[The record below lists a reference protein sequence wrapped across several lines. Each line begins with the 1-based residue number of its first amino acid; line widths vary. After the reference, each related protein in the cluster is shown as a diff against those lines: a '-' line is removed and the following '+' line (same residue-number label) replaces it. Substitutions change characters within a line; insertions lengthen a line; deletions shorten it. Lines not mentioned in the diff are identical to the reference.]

1 MNNKFLVFL
10 IFITLANAKSDFY
23 HSFIDKNLLPISQ
36 QQQKIIQDGSK
47 ELATI
52 KRYIKENDLST
63 ALTLIETFKNKNSIK
78 MLQSEV
84 IMLECDILYKL
95 KTKTKALQAIKIL
108 QDAINSSQI
117 DQSRLLDAYRLLVLL
132 EVRINKLKDAQYY
145 AVQISK
151 IFDNPTS
158 KVYGKVALAQIYMKQ
173 RMYPKAIRILKKE
186 LINTDDLE
194 VATIIADELYDA
206 YILNKQNEEAY
217 DLIKKVLKKN
227 IGYYANDPYK
237 ALTKIEKLKKAKMYD
252 IAIEILESL
261 VKQARK
267 EHSRSIDKFRLILA
281 NTYMDIAGFQ
291 PQYMPKARAIYED
304 LIAHKKEN
312 KYWKKAKMYLDEII
326 MRHGK
331 FDPSLIAAKYST
343 SESMQQKVM
352 MQELLNALKNQQF
365 EQLIRLKKI
374 YSDIDI
380 KIVNR
385 FGYKNIEQIY
395 DTINFRMIKYYLST
409 KQCDQLYDVMKDV
422 RDSVLISLTKDPKS
436 IDNMFGCMLDTPL
449 NKTYQIAKRVYRQS
463 FNGKVLLYLERVALE
478 LKKYK
483 DALVFSN
490 RIDTINDG
498 TTLSKEFLYRFV
510 LYGNLNNNVSMEKF
524 FDYARKNQEFITNN
538 QDNPIIID
546 FYYQYYLYLLKIKE
560 DAQALEVLYKLYDK
574 QLEMEARVYSPF
586 VELELAK
593 YALLDDN
600 YKKSLFYLKKGLN
613 IKRIVNGK
621 IYLRKISKKDQ
632 AEIYYK
638 MAKIYEHEKKINR
651 YKASIKRCK
660 SLKNVE
666 SYYKK
671 MCDNL

>member
-1 MNNKFLVFL
+1 MRKILFIVTVWINLVY
-10 IFITLANAKSDFY
+10 AKSDFY

-47 ELATI
+47 ELEMI
-52 KRYIKENDLST
+52 KRYIKDDDLST
-63 ALTLIETFKNKNSIK
+63 ALTTIEALKNKNSVRI
-78 MLQSEV
+78 LQSEI
-84 IMLECDILYKL
+84 IMLECDILYKF
-95 KTKTKALQAIKIL
+95 KTKTKAVKAQKIL
-108 QDAINSSQI
+108 EDAINSSKI

-132 EVRINKLKDAQYY
+132 EVKINKLKDAQYY
-145 AVQISK
+145 ANQISK
-151 IFDNPTS
+151 IFDNPSS
-158 KVYGKVALAQIYMKQ
+158 KVYGKVALAQIYMKK
-173 RMYPKAIRILKKE
+173 RDYVKAIRVLKKE

-206 YILNKQNEEAY
+206 YILNKQNEKAY

-227 IGYYANDPYK
+227 IEYYITDPYK
-237 ALTKIEKLKKAKMYD
+237 ALIKIEKLKKVKMYD

-261 VKQARK
+261 VAQAK
-267 EHSRSIDKFRLILA
+267 KDSSRSIDKFRLILA

-291 PQYMPKARAIYED
+291 PEYMPKARVIYED
-304 LIAHKKEN
+304 LIRRKKEN

-326 MRHGK
+326 MRKGK

-343 SESMQQKVM
+343 SETMQQKVM

-374 YSDIDI
+374 YSGIDP

-385 FGYKNIEQIY
+385 FGYKSIDEIY
-395 DTINFRMIKYYLST
+395 DTVNFRMIKYYLSSN
-409 KQCDQLYDVMKDV
+409 QCDQLYDVMKDV

-436 IDNMFGCMLDTPL
+436 IDNMFGCMLDAPAT
-449 NKTYQIAKRVYRQS
+449 KTYNIAKRVYRQS
-463 FNGKVLLYLERVALE
+463 LDGRVLLYLEKVALE

-483 DALVFSN
+483 DALTFSQ
-490 RIDTINDG
+490 RIDMINDG
-498 TTLSKEFLYRFV
+498 TILSNEFLYKFI
-510 LYGNLNNNVSMEKF
+510 LYGNLNSDVSMEKF

-538 QDNPIIID
+538 ENNPIIID

-560 DAQALEVLYKLYDK
+560 EEQALEILYKLYKK

-600 YKKSLFYLKKGLN
+600 YTKSLFYLKQGLN

-632 AEIYYK
+632 SEIYYK

-651 YKASIKRCK
+651 YKATIKRCK